1 MQKVKEHAIGAV
13 LLFAVLAVL
22 NLITGE
28 EINVIRNGILT
39 IFVICVQFVIDVI
52 RTKKSGGGSEDTE

>member
-13 LLFAVLAVL
+13 LLFAALAVF

-28 EINVIRNGILT
+28 EIDVIRNGILT
-39 IFVICVQFVIDVI
+39 IFVICVQFIIDVI
-52 RTKKSGGGSEDTE
+52 RTKRNGSSEDKD

>member
-13 LLFAVLAVL
+13 LLFAALAVL

-39 IFVICVQFVIDVI
+39 IFVICVQFIIDVI
-52 RTKKSGGGSEDTE
+52 RTKRNGSSEDKG

>member
-13 LLFAVLAVL
+13 LLFAALAVL

-39 IFVICVQFVIDVI
+39 IFVICVQFIIDVI
-52 RTKKSGGGSEDTE
+52 RTKRNGGSEDKG